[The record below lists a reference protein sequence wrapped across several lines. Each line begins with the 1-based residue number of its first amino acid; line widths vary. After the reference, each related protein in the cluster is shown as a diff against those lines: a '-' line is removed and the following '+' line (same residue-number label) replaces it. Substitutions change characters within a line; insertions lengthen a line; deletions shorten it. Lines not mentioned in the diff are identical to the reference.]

1 VLGLAQKE
9 AKRRGA
15 RTWWVLIAGE
25 GPGEDLAKG
34 LTMLHLGT
42 WRRAAAV
49 AQLRHS
55 EGGERVSERAHAGE
69 RLNGRRKASGE
80 LEFRAVWS
88 PPAASERENERHKR
102 VTTVHEGQISLPRK

>member
-15 RTWWVLIAGE
+15 RTWWWVLIAGE

-42 WRRAAAV
+42 WRREAAAV

-55 EGGERVSERAHAGE
+55 EGG
-69 RLNGRRKASGE
+69 
-80 LEFRAVWS
+80 
-88 PPAASERENERHKR
+88 RECE
-102 VTTVHEGQISLPRK
+102 

>member
-25 GPGEDLAKG
+25 GPGEDPAKG
-34 LTMLHLGT
+34 LMMLHLGT
-42 WRRAAAV
+42 WRRAAAAAAV

-55 EGGERVSERAHAGE
+55 EGGERVSERAHAG
-69 RLNGRRKASGE
+69 
-80 LEFRAVWS
+80 
-88 PPAASERENERHKR
+88 
-102 VTTVHEGQISLPRK
+102 

>member
-42 WRRAAAV
+42 WRREAAAAAAV

-55 EGGERVSERAHAGE
+55 EGAERVSERAHAG
-69 RLNGRRKASGE
+69 
-80 LEFRAVWS
+80 
-88 PPAASERENERHKR
+88 
-102 VTTVHEGQISLPRK
+102 